1 MIPNKLMTILIA
13 GTLLGA
19 SGCSG
24 TRLRN
29 LITRSDYVSLEELEA
44 QDAAAEAIVAE
55 SEEPESSGQ
64 LVSSE
69 QELSADDATA
79 GEKKKKSWF
88 SFAAL
93 LGRSS
98 DDSELGPDPFVE
110 VEDVGTEKA
119 VSTDVS
125 DDIDEGSSAT
135 EAAVARTTE
144 KYSAT
149 MTDIEDQAEG
159 LVDQLAAAEVEAAI
173 DERVRLPEIMP
184 ASGTTASGQQ
194 SFADF
199 IAQRDGTVSRSVAT
213 EAQSGLTEAVTEAK
227 PKKPFAA
234 ATAEP
239 AITPLKKAD
248 KLSDFDRLFG
258 EASAVADARTTE
270 IPVKD
275 AFTSELFPELGALIA
290 DSDVRPSAAEQGREP
305 ATSPESDLQNP
316 PRPDLESQDS
326 AVDPFQQAARKHG
339 FAEASRQD
347 PWAAFT
353 KQEDDGARNNSD
365 VEHNNAAGDDEFFWG
380 HQTQTSQPET
390 YPVAENATGNSDI
403 PLPQPVF
410 QPVSSSDRP
419 SRVTGGAQL
428 STDLSAGLTIP
439 ISAAPQPVPGAIEQF
454 AATAAK
460 PASWTEDPFA
470 VSDPSDADFADAF
483 GATMAVAAPE
493 AKTGSSVTATSGWPM
508 RTWIFLVGFAVVAYL
523 LFAPA
528 RQNHPKA

>member
-13 GTLLGA
+13 GTLIGA

-44 QDAAAEAIVAE
+44 QDAAVEAVVAE
-55 SEEPESSGQ
+55 SEESDSSEQ

-69 QELSADDATA
+69 QESSTDDAAA

-98 DDSELGPDPFVE
+98 DDSELGPDPFVD
-110 VEDVGTEKA
+110 VEETETEKTAADVG
-119 VSTDVS
+119 
-125 DDIDEGSSAT
+125 DDIDVESLAT
-135 EAAVARTTE
+135 EAAVAETTE

-149 MTDIEDQAEG
+149 MTNIEDQAEG
-159 LVDQLAAAEVEAAI
+159 LFDQLAATEVEADI
-173 DERVRLPEIMP
+173 DERVKLPEIMT
-184 ASGTTASGQQ
+184 ASGTTTSGQQ

-199 IAQRDGTVSRSVAT
+199 IVQRGGKDARSVAT
-213 EAQSGLTEAVTEAK
+213 EDQSGLTEAVSEANQAN
-227 PKKPFAA
+227 PFAA

-239 AITPLKKAD
+239 VITTMKKAD

-258 EASAVADARTTE
+258 EASASADARTTE
-270 IPVKD
+270 TPVKD
-275 AFTSELFPELGALIA
+275 AFTSELFPELDALIA
-290 DSDVRPSAAEQGREP
+290 DSDVRPSAAEQSPKP
-305 ATSPESDLQNP
+305 AASPESDLRNA
-316 PRPDLESQDS
+316 PRPDFDSQDS
-326 AVDPFQQAARKHG
+326 AVDPFQQAALKHG
-339 FAEASRQD
+339 FTEVSRQD
-347 PWAAFT
+347 PWAAFN
-353 KQEDDGARNNSD
+353 KQEGDGARNESD
-365 VEHNNAAGDDEFFWG
+365 VERKNAAGDDDFFWG
-380 HQTQTSQPET
+380 DQTQTSQPEAN
-390 YPVAENATGNSDI
+390 PVAENATGNSDI
-403 PLPQPVF
+403 SLPQPVF

-439 ISAAPQPVPGAIEQF
+439 ISAAPQPVPDVGFEPL
-454 AATAAK
+454 AATAAE

-470 VSDPSDADFADAF
+470 ASDPTDADFADAF
-483 GATMAVAAPE
+483 GATMAAAAPE

-508 RTWIFLVGFAVVAYL
+508 RTWIFLIGFAVVAYL